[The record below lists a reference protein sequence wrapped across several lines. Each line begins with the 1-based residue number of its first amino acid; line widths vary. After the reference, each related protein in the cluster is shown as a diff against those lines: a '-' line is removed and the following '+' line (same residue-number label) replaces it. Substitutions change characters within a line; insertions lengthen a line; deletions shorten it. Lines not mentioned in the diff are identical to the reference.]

1 MKRSVYRVL
10 LGLHPQR
17 FRERFGEEMLCI
29 FDESP
34 PERDTRLF
42 ADCLFSLLRQRL
54 LRSNLWK
61 MASGAVI
68 SSLLLGAWGNSTA
81 RGVDLS
87 LARGG
92 RWHDRLAMNL
102 WLGERKTPL
111 DKAEFEREAAQAVAI
126 IAGIRKMEAQ
136 KRHAQPRN
144 APRYTPNPSSSTLVN
159 KG

>member
-1 MKRSVYRVL
+1 MKRSVYRAL

-42 ADCLFSLLRQRL
+42 ADCLFSLLRQWL

-81 RGVDLS
+81 RGGGPVAGSRKPVARSTGNKSVAWRPEDATRQGRIR
-87 LARGG
+87 ARGG
-92 RWHDRLAMNL
+92 AGGGHPRQYPQDGSA
-102 WLGERKTPL
+102 
-111 DKAEFEREAAQAVAI
+111 KAARAAAQCAALR
-126 IAGIRKMEAQ
+126 A
-136 KRHAQPRN
+136 
-144 APRYTPNPSSSTLVN
+144 
-159 KG
+159 